1 MGLLLGQKCLFK
13 LETRGHISTLFYW
26 APLPSY
32 LGCFRPLQG
41 DTTVVLKAY
50 SCNI

>member
-26 APLPSY
+26 GPPPPQLPGLLPASTRRY
-32 LGCFRPLQG
+32 YCGSEGLFL
-41 DTTVVLKAY
+41 
-50 SCNI
+50 